1 LLNWRLALLLFG
13 LSLWSQPALAQQAD
27 VDSDQAAESS
37 EAAAG
42 EPAAPLNLS
51 VTATRKP
58 RRCGGTGPNGEILVC
73 GRDNGEDVRV
83 PTDET
88 NTNDGLP
95 RAPEVGQASCKKT
108 GNKGCIG
115 FGGVPPPVYYVDVK
129 AIPKPPK
136 GSDAEKVANGEISD
150 R

>member
-1 LLNWRLALLLFG
+1 MLNWRLALLLFG
-13 LSLWSQPALAQQAD
+13 VSLWSQPALAQQAD

-37 EAAAG
+37 EAASG

-51 VTATRKP
+51 VTSTRKP
-58 RRCGGTGPNGEILVC
+58 RRCGGTGANGEILVC
-73 GRDNGEDVRV
+73 GRDNGEDVRI
-83 PTDET
+83 PEDGTRTD
-88 NTNDGLP
+88 DGMP
-95 RAPEVGQASCKKT
+95 RAPQFDRGSCKGKP
-108 GNKGCIG
+108 GCLV
-115 FGGVPPPVYYVDVK
+115 GGWAPPPVYYVDVK